1 MNRTELQ
8 IAANTRRA
16 IPLDELLSSLDSLS
30 TEDRVALLKQLLSQ
44 YDFSAVIETNQ
55 PIESLLWQINQMNR
69 QQLGEI
75 LKVVAFRL
83 ARE

>member
-8 IAANTRRA
+8 IAATARRS
-16 IPLDELLSSLDSLS
+16 IPLDEVLSSIASLS
-30 TEDRVALLKQLLSQ
+30 TEDRVALLKRLLQQ
-44 YDFSAVIETNQ
+44 YDFSTVIGTNQ
-55 PIESLLWQINQMNR
+55 PIESLLWQVNQMNR

-75 LKVVAFRL
+75 LKVIAFRI